1 MKAVIVEIRGETAA
15 ALGRDGSVFKVKNHA
30 YAVGQTIDVRRG
42 GFSRQ
47 LAVLAA
53 AAAAVFLI
61 VGAGIHTYLSP
72 YSLVSLDVNPS
83 LQYTLNRL
91 GLVLSVEAV
100 NGDGDELLQEVG
112 TLNNRSIEDAISITV
127 KQIAEDGYF
136 DGDEPGGMVIAASS
150 HDEQEAARLAENAKE
165 TALRATQ
172 ESEKKVVVAAMT
184 VDEGKV
190 QAAKELGVSP
200 GKLTLVEQLKET
212 ASDPETI
219 DVKEWLEKPVK
230 DIMKETASHM
240 PDNSSA
246 SSSGESSADSSGGLD
261 SSLPEAPS
269 SGESSSGGT
278 SAEPL
283 TPPASDTPSSETPS
297 RGQTPLEP
305 PPQSKPAPSKPAS
318 EPDAGSGDAGESRSE
333 ESQSGESAAA
343 SSEGT
348 PSGSASS
355 APESGSSGT
364 ESGST
369 SHEAPESGSTASR
382 LEPTDDWTPP
392 VTSSESSSRAPSS
405 QKSPG
410 YPLPYSRDPNV
421 SLPWWEQMD

>member
-172 ESEKKVVVAAMT
+172 ESEKEVVVAAMT

-269 SGESSSGGT
+269 SGESSSGEA

-283 TPPASDTPSSETPS
+283 TPPASGTPSSGTPS

-318 EPDAGSGDAGESRSE
+318 EPDAGSGDAGESWSE
-333 ESQSGESAAA
+333 ESQGGESAAA

-364 ESGST
+364 ESGSA

-392 VTSSESSSRAPSS
+392 VTSSESSSRSPSS

>member
-172 ESEKKVVVAAMT
+172 ESEKEVVVAAMT

-283 TPPASDTPSSETPS
+283 TPPAS
-297 RGQTPLEP
+297 GQTPLEP

-333 ESQSGESAAA
+333 ESQGGESAAA

-392 VTSSESSSRAPSS
+392 VTSSESSSRSPSS

>member
-172 ESEKKVVVAAMT
+172 ESEKEVVVAAMT

-269 SGESSSGGT
+269 SGESSSGEA

-283 TPPASDTPSSETPS
+283 TPPASGTPSSETPS

-333 ESQSGESAAA
+333 ESQGGESAAA

>member
-72 YSLVSLDVNPS
+72 YSIVSLDVNPS

-269 SGESSSGGT
+269 SGESSSGEA

-283 TPPASDTPSSETPS
+283 TPPASGTPSSGTPS

-318 EPDAGSGDAGESRSE
+318 EPDAGSGDAGESWSE
-333 ESQSGESAAA
+333 ESQGGESAAA

-392 VTSSESSSRAPSS
+392 VTSSESSSRSPSS

>member
-172 ESEKKVVVAAMT
+172 ESEKEVVVAAMT

-246 SSSGESSADSSGGLD
+246 SSSGESSADSSGGFGP
-261 SSLPEAPS
+261 SLPEAPS
-269 SGESSSGGT
+269 SGESSSGEA

-283 TPPASDTPSSETPS
+283 TPPASGTPSSGTPS

-333 ESQSGESAAA
+333 ESQGGESAAA